1 MEYTALM
8 TVSKQIKRLD
18 KSNIDLNLTVPKDE
32 VQVIYRDMLKDYTK
46 NLQLPGFR
54 KGHVPQEVLERKY
67 GDVLKQD
74 ALGRIIEAALHEV
87 FEDKDL
93 PRAEK
98 PLPYTSPELQGEPV
112 LDMDKDFQFS
122 VVYDVLPEIKISS
135 WKGLK
140 VEYPYSEVKKED
152 IDKELESIRERNAIV
167 MDRDDA
173 AKAVKGDVAT
183 IDYQIFEEDGTP
195 SETLQRKDFAF
206 SLGSNTNPYQFD
218 DDIIGMKKG
227 DTKEFDKKFD
237 DNYFEASLAG
247 KKRKISI
254 TLTALKEKKLP
265 DLDDD
270 LAQDV
275 DEKFKTLE
283 DLKSNIKERLE
294 KALEVRIRDTKTS
307 SLLAKIME
315 NTPVTLPESMIQ
327 AEVEGRWRRMARY
340 YNMDPETMVNIM
352 KNGDGDAGVH
362 QKEWREVSI
371 KALHSRLII
380 ETLIE
385 EQKIEVSDDDVSK
398 EFDKIAAEN
407 NTTVEEVKKHYDDQ
421 GVLYLKEEIKER
433 RLIDMMFEQNTLKQG
448 KKENFLD
455 FMNQNS

>member
-1 MEYTALM
+1 MNIT
-8 TVSKQIKRLD
+8 KQIKKLD
-18 KSNIDLNLTVPKDE
+18 KSNVDLNLTVPKDE
-32 VQVIYRDMLKDYTK
+32 VSTIYRDMLKDYTK

-67 GDVLKQD
+67 GDALKQD

-93 PRAEK
+93 PREEK
-98 PLPYTSPELQGEPV
+98 PLPYASPELQGEPV
-112 LDMDKDFQFS
+112 LELDKDFQFS

-152 IDKELESIRERNAIV
+152 IDKELEGIRERNAIV

-206 SLGSNTNPYQFD
+206 TLGSNTNPYQFD

-227 DTKEFDKKFD
+227 ETKEFDKKFD

-247 KKRKISI
+247 KKRKVSI
-254 TLTALKEKKLP
+254 TLTVLKEKKLP

-294 KALEVRIRDTKTS
+294 KALETRIRDTKTS
-307 SLLAKIME
+307 ALLAKIME
-315 NTPVTLPESMIQ
+315 DTPVTLPESMIQ
-327 AEVEGRWRRMARY
+327 AEVEGRWRRMAQY
-340 YNMDPETMVNIM
+340 YNMDPQTMINIM
-352 KNGDGDAGVH
+352 KNGDGDER

-385 EQKIEVSDDDVSK
+385 EQKIDVSDDDVSK
-398 EFDKIAAEN
+398 EFDRIAAEN
-407 NTTVEEVKKHYDDQ
+407 NTTVDEVEKHYDEQ
-421 GVLYLKEEIKER
+421 GILYLKEEIKER